1 MVSLA
6 SLWLPILVSAVAV
19 FIASSVIHM
28 VLTYHNSDVRRVPD
42 EDGVRAAL
50 RPFAIPPGDYV
61 MPRAQSSAEMRSA
74 EYLEKLNQGPVIQM
88 TVMPNGMFNI
98 GKQLGQWFIF
108 CIVVGIFAAYVAGH
122 VLPPGEAYLRVF
134 RITGAVAFAGYGLAQ
149 IQQSIWFNRSWTTT
163 LKSLFDALIFAALTG
178 GVFGWRW
185 PAA

>member
-1 MVSLA
+1 MVSMA
-6 SLWLPILVSAVAV
+6 SLWLPILVSAVVV
-19 FIASSVIHM
+19 FVASSIIHM
-28 VLTYHNSDVRRVPD
+28 VLGYHKSDLQRVPD

-61 MPRAQSSAEMRSA
+61 MPRAQTSAEMRSA
-74 EYLEKLNQGPVIQM
+74 EYLEKLNQGPNVLM
-88 TVMPNGMFNI
+88 TVMPNGVFNI

-122 VLPPGEAYLRVF
+122 VLPPGESYLRVF
-134 RITGAVAFAGYGLAQ
+134 RVTGTVAFAGYGLGQ
-149 IQQSIWFNRSWTTT
+149 IQQSIWFCRSWNTTV
-163 LKSLFDALIFAALTG
+163 KSLFDALIFAALTG